1 MRGTWGRWGGDG
13 AGAPRAGGGAV
24 GAQGQQRVWDVLV
37 RAYFALS
44 PTLPSARQSIS
55 CKQGIPGHQSGFV
68 FQTQVECQTSVV
80 PWLFPGS
87 QAPFPHSP
95 QSFALPSPVTLYLL
109 PLLTAC
115 FHNSDLLRCSIF
127 FLPPSLHVSS
137 LILSSPVFLSPGCI
151 QSVSTEKVVPEL
163 FILFSVSQCKQF

>member
-87 QAPFPHSP
+87 QAPFPS
-95 QSFALPSPVTLYLL
+95 LPTI
-109 PLLTAC
+109 
-115 FHNSDLLRCSIF
+115 LRTS
-127 FLPPSLHVSS
+127 
-137 LILSSPVFLSPGCI
+137 LSSPTVSPATSHCLFS
-151 QSVSTEKVVPEL
+151 QLRSAQMFYFFPSSVSSCIFPHTFFPC
-163 FILFSVSQCKQF
+163 FSQSWLYTVSKYRKGSP